1 MTQRICGGPGLAG
14 EQDLLETA
22 PDICVLATPFSWIR
36 LCDSVFQSFLE
47 LETSRRVTLRGG
59 AHGGQEASHG
69 DLESSWC
76 GG

>member
-1 MTQRICGGPGLAG
+1 MTQHICGGPGLAG

>member
-22 PDICVLATPFSWIR
+22 PDICVLATSFSWIR

-47 LETSRRVTLRGG
+47 LETSAG
-59 AHGGQEASHG
+59 
-69 DLESSWC
+69 
-76 GG
+76 

>member
-14 EQDLLETA
+14 EQELLETA

-36 LCDSVFQSFLE
+36 LRDSE
-47 LETSRRVTLRGG
+47 LEPSHRGALRGG
-59 AHGGQEASHG
+59 THGGQEASHG